1 MLHIPLYY
9 IVWSNLCYMGCSW
22 WWCMSSS
29 ASCILLTLLL
39 ITNQIFLTLSIYL
52 IFPFQ
57 IKKHEFVWLKTL
69 WCKTL
74 HNLVLFLYIFPF
86 GFCLDAEKFEFW
98 NPGFLYMDSLLTITQ
113 LKWLATLS
121 YSRIVSTFVSMFL
134 LWKFYTDEDVS
145 SKGLLPSKRIFLH
158 LCVLWERS

>member
-22 WWCMSSS
+22 WWCMSS

-57 IKKHEFVWLKTL
+57 IKNHEFVWLKTL

-74 HNLVLFLYIFPF
+74 HNLVLFLYIFPLGSVWMLRNLNSEIQGLIYGF
-86 GFCLDAEKFEFW
+86 TCNYNSIEVVSYSFLFKNSQHFCLYVFALEI
-98 NPGFLYMDSLLTITQ
+98 LYWWRD
-113 LKWLATLS
+113 
-121 YSRIVSTFVSMFL
+121 VS
-134 LWKFYTDEDVS
+134 S